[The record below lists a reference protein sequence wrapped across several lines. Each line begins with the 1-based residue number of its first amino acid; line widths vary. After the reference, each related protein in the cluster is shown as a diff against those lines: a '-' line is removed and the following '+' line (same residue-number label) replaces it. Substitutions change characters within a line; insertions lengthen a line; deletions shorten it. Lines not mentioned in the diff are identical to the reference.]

1 MADGARTLV
10 GRIREKLGWLTA
22 DRTEEARGRLAQADA
37 AGVPS
42 RATRCR
48 RDQDDAAAEAVDR
61 AELEV
66 REEYGD
72 LAPQARPDRS

>member
-1 MADGARTLV
+1 MPDGARTLV

-22 DRTEEARGRLAQADA
+22 DRMEEARGRLAQADA

-42 RATRCR
+42 SSDAAP
-48 RDQDDAAAEAVDR
+48 RDQDDSAAEAVDR

-66 REEYGD
+66 REDYGD
-72 LAPQARPDRS
+72 LAPEARPDRS

>member
-22 DRTEEARGRLAQADA
+22 DRMEEARGRLAQADA

-42 RATRCR
+42 TRDAVP

-72 LAPQARPDRS
+72 LAPEVRPDRS

>member
-22 DRTEEARGRLAQADA
+22 DRMEEARGRLAQVRSERDA
-37 AGVPS
+37 VP
-42 RATRCR
+42 
-48 RDQDDAAAEAVDR
+48 RDQDAAAAEAVDR

-72 LAPQARPDRS
+72 LAPEVRPDRS

>member
-10 GRIREKLGWLTA
+10 GRIREKVGWLTA
-22 DRTEEARGRLAQADA
+22 DRMEEARGRLAQADA

-42 RATRCR
+42 KSDAVR

-72 LAPQARPDRS
+72 LAPEARPDRS

>member
-22 DRTEEARGRLAQADA
+22 DRMEEARGRLAQADA
-37 AGVPS
+37 AGVRSERSAVP
-42 RATRCR
+42 

-72 LAPQARPDRS
+72 LAPEVRPDRS

>member
-22 DRTEEARGRLAQADA
+22 DRMEEARGRLAQADA
-37 AGVPS
+37 ADVPS
-42 RATRCR
+42 TTDAVPQN
-48 RDQDDAAAEAVDR
+48 QDDAAAEAVDQ

-72 LAPQARPDRS
+72 LAPEARPDRS